1 MKVEIKIPAMGE
13 SISEASIG
21 TILKPTG
28 SLVAADEELFEME
41 TEKLNQVLYAPQAG
55 KITLNVATGDTVK
68 IGQVVGFIDTEV
80 KGEAPAPPPKAKPA
94 APVEKSTQPAAPKPA
109 SVSAAPLPEAK
120 TVSGPGIRKMK
131 EEFLAELSAPTPPSS
146 LTTQTPVFSQPSA
159 SPITGERRET
169 RRKMSKIRQVIAQ
182 RLLEAQHSTAMLT
195 TFNEVDMTEVIAIRE
210 RYKEAFPKTYGV
222 RLGFMPFF
230 VKATVD
236 ALKAFPGLNSYIDK
250 DEIVHREYYDI
261 SIAVSTDRGLVVPN
275 VRNCDQLSFDQI
287 EKEIEKYAKKAREGG
302 LTMDDLQGGSFTITN
317 GGLYGSLLSTPI
329 LNPPQS
335 GILGMHRIVKRP
347 IALNDQVV
355 IRPMM
360 YLAVSYDHRI
370 VDGKE
375 AVSFLVAIKNY
386 LEDPSRMLIH
396 I

>member
-28 SLVAADEELFEME
+28 TVVAADEELLEIE

-55 KITLNVATGDTVK
+55 QVSFQVASGDTVT
-68 IGQVVGFIDTEV
+68 IGQVIGYIDTEV
-80 KGEAPAPPPKAKPA
+80 KGAAPSPPPSPAPKPKPVAEAPPTPKPSPKPA
-94 APVEKSTQPAAPKPA
+94 APAAPPP
-109 SVSAAPLPEAK
+109 VEVRTP
-120 TVSGPGIRKMK
+120 SGPGIRKMK
-131 EEFLAELSAPTPPSS
+131 EEFIAELSASTPSPLSTPSAPSS
-146 LTTQTPVFSQPSA
+146 AP
-159 SPITGERRET
+159 GERRET
-169 RRKMSKIRQVIAQ
+169 RRKMTKIRQVIAQ
-182 RLLEAQHSTAMLT
+182 RLLEAQRSTAMLT

-210 RYKEAFPKTYGV
+210 RYKETFPKTYGV
-222 RLGFMPFF
+222 RLGFMSFF

-261 SIAVSTDRGLVVPN
+261 SIAVSTDRGLVVPT

-287 EKEIEKYAKKAREGG
+287 EKEIESYAKKAREGG
-302 LTMDDLQGGSFTITN
+302 LTMEDLQGGCFTITN

-347 IALNDQVV
+347 IAVNDQVV
-355 IRPMM
+355 VRPMM

>member
-1 MKVEIKIPAMGE
+1 MKVEIKIPSVGE
-13 SISEASIG
+13 SITEATIG

-28 SLVAADEELFEME
+28 SQVTADEELLEIE
-41 TEKLNQVLYAPQAG
+41 TEKLNQVLYVPQAG
-55 KITLNVATGDTVK
+55 TVNLNVSTGDTVK
-68 IGQVVGFIDTEV
+68 IGQVIGYIDTEA
-80 KGEAPAPPPKAKPA
+80 KEPAKTTPPKEKPAPPKAEEKKSVAPPPPA
-94 APVEKSTQPAAPKPA
+94 PPVPEPVRAPQAAVPA
-109 SVSAAPLPEAK
+109 SAE
-120 TVSGPGIRKMK
+120 PGVRISK
-131 EEFLAELSAPTPPSS
+131 EEFLADLSTPLSAAAEKAAIS
-146 LTTQTPVFSQPSA
+146 FS
-159 SPITGERRET
+159 GERRET
-169 RRKMSKIRQVIAQ
+169 RKKMSKIRQVIAQ
-182 RLLEAQHSTAMLT
+182 RLLDAQHSTAMLT

-210 RYKEAFPKTYGV
+210 RYKETFPKTYGV
-222 RLGFMPFF
+222 RLGFMSFF
-230 VKATVD
+230 VTAVVD
-236 ALKAFPGLNSYIDK
+236 ALKSFPGLNSYIDG
-250 DEIVHREYYDI
+250 DEVVHREYYDI
-261 SIAVSTDRGLVVPN
+261 SIAVSTERGLVVPN

-287 EKEIEKYAKKAREGG
+287 EKEIENYAKKAREGG
-302 LTMDDLQGGSFTITN
+302 LTIDDLKGGSFTITN

-360 YLAVSYDHRI
+360 YLALSYDHRI

-386 LEDPSRMLIH
+386 LEDPARMLIH